1 MAHKQ
6 TGWVPAQH
14 GAWAMLVVPF
24 VVGVALRAHDG
35 LALPWFLLPLF
46 AFWMLGYFAF
56 NAGSLWLKAHPA
68 RRRPL
73 VTPLVTYAA
82 ASAAFGLLTLGAAG
96 PGVLGWVP
104 AYLVLLVPALLLAAN
119 RRERATLGGGL
130 TTAAA
135 SLMALVVRFPDVAGL
150 LAWTPQARSATAA
163 AALVF
168 AYFFGTVFY
177 VKTNIRER
185 GNPRFYAL
193 SVAWHV
199 LALLAA
205 AGLWAGALASVGW
218 VGLFAAAALRA
229 AVVPRLRPPVTP
241 LRIGLLEIALSV
253 AIVCIAALA

>member
-1 MAHKQ
+1 MAHRR

-24 VVGVALRAHDG
+24 LVGVAMRVRDG
-35 LALPWFLLPLF
+35 LPLPWFLLPLLG
-46 AFWMLGYFAF
+46 FWMLGYFAF

-73 VTPLVTYAA
+73 VAPLITYAG
-82 ASAAFGLLTLGAAG
+82 ASAAFGLLTLVGAG
-96 PGVLGWVP
+96 PGILGWVP
-104 AYLVLLVPALLLAAN
+104 GYLALLTPALVLAAN
-119 RRERATLGGGL
+119 RHERATLGGAL

-135 SLMALVVRFPDVAGL
+135 SLMALVVRFPEVGDL

-185 GNPRFYAL
+185 GNPRFYRL
-193 SVAWHV
+193 SLAWHG

-205 AGLWAGALASVGW
+205 AGLWGGGLVSAGW
-218 VGLFAAAALRA
+218 VGLFAVATLRA

-241 LRIGLLEIALSV
+241 LRIGLLEIALSI
-253 AIVCIAALA
+253 AIVCIAALG